1 MKFLIVTGMS
11 GGGKTQVTHML
22 EDLGYY
28 CVDNMPP
35 TLIEPFAE
43 ICQNSKSGIEKA
55 AIVVDIRGGEL
66 FPEITESLLKLD
78 EKQFPYQIVFID
90 AANETLIKRYKESR
104 RKHPLAKSGR
114 SIDGI
119 RRERKMLD
127 DLKNRADY
135 LIETSD
141 MPLRRLK
148 TKILRT
154 FGEQSEEQHFEINV
168 VSFGFKFGIP
178 ADCDLVFDV
187 RFLPNPF
194 YEEKLRDK
202 TGLDQPV
209 YQYVMKKKETQV
221 FFMKLVDMVS
231 FLIPQYVE
239 EGRPNLVIGIG
250 CTGGHHRSVTLARA
264 LADKLDQTKYNIVVS
279 HRDIEH

>member
-1 MKFLIVTGMS
+1 MKFLVVTGMS

-66 FPEITESLLKLD
+66 FPEITESLTQLE
-78 EKQFPYQIVFID
+78 EKNFPYQIVFID

-114 SIDGI
+114 TIDGI
-119 RRERKMLD
+119 KRERKMLE
-127 DLKNRADY
+127 DLKKRADY

-141 MPLRRLK
+141 MPIRRLK
-148 TKILRT
+148 TKIVRT
-154 FGEQSEEQHFEINV
+154 FGEQSDEQHFEINI

-202 TGLDQPV
+202 TGLDQAV
-209 YQYVMKKKETQV
+209 YTYVMKKQETKV
-221 FFMKLVDMVS
+221 FFMKLVDMVN

-264 LADKLDQTKYNIVVS
+264 LSDRLDKAKYNVVVS

>member
-1 MKFLIVTGMS
+1 MRFLIVTGMS

-35 TLIEPFAE
+35 SLIEPFAE

-66 FPEITESLLKLD
+66 FPEITEALTKLD
-78 EKQFPYQIVFID
+78 EKQFPYKIVFID

-119 RRERKMLD
+119 KRERKMLD
-127 DLKNRADY
+127 DLKKRADY
-135 LIETSD
+135 TIETSD

-154 FGEQSEEQHFEINV
+154 FGEQSEEQNFEINV

-194 YEEKLRDK
+194 YEDKLKDK
-202 TGLDQPV
+202 TGLDQAV
-209 YQYVMKKKETQV
+209 YNYVMKKKETQV

-264 LADKLDQTKYNIVVS
+264 LAEKLDPSKYNIVVS